1 MQPQHLDV
9 GDPQPRVFDPWHDLG
24 DRRGI
29 AAGEDVFAQPWIGRT
44 GAVAAADRMQQGD
57 AVRFQQV
64 AYLSEKSGILADPD
78 MLEHADRD
86 DAVVLA
92 VFFAIVAQMET
103 HAVAE
108 P

>member
-9 GDPQPRVFDPWHDLG
+9 GDPQPCLFDPWHYLG
-24 DRRGI
+24 NRRRI
-29 AAGEDVFAQPWIGRT
+29 AAGEDVSAQPWIGRT

-57 AVRFQQV
+57 AIRFEQV
-64 AYLSEKSGILADPD
+64 AYLREKSTVLADPD

-92 VFFAIVAQMET
+92 MFFAIVAQVE
-103 HAVAE
+103 
-108 P
+108 